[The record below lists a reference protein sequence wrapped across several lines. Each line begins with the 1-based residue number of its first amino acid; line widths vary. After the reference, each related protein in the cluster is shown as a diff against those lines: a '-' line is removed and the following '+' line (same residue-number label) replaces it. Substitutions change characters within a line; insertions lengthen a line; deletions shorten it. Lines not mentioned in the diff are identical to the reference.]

1 MAKRDTDYEQDLS
14 NEYIDPMREIEA
26 AAQNAMERLQ
36 LALVPDGN
44 EAELVNVSDM
54 LAKAGFTSPKVPLKE
69 LSNIPFTILMFSPF
83 MSSYEGQ
90 DVVYHCICQHPE
102 TGERFQTVIGNAR
115 GVELLKAAERANV
128 RGGLRVCF
136 EYVEGKGRYGKYY
149 QMK

>member
-26 AAQNAMERLQ
+26 ASQNAMERLQ

-44 EAELVNVSDM
+44 ADQLVDVSAM
-54 LAKAGFTSPKVPLKE
+54 LAKAGFNSPKIPLKE
-69 LSNIPFTILMFSPF
+69 LSNIPFTILMFSSF
-83 MSSYEGQ
+83 ASAYEGQ
-90 DVVYHCICQHPE
+90 DICYHCICEHPE
-102 TGERFQTVIGNAR
+102 TKERFQTVIGNAR
-115 GVELLKAAERANV
+115 GVELLMAAERANV

-136 EYVEGKGRYGKYY
+136 EYIEGKGRYGKYY